1 MTRTLLTA
9 IFLTLFSQTAW
20 AKTVYYCT
28 GTQFTEIKA
37 NKLENFKPQNFKFSV
52 DQQGVTFGSDSFFAG
67 SKMLIEKWVSESIW
81 KARAA
86 GDMVVAFQD
95 GAFVAAVAFVG
106 DDSAMGLLIA
116 AKCDKF

>member
-9 IFLTLFSQTAW
+9 IFLTLFSQTAG

-37 NKLENFKPQNFKFSV
+37 NKLENYEPQNFKFSV
-52 DQQGVTFGSDSFFAG
+52 DQKGVNFGSDGFFAG
-67 SKMLIEKWVSESIW
+67 SKMLIEMWVSESIW
-81 KARAA
+81 KARDA
-86 GDMVVAFQD
+86 GDVVVAFQD
-95 GAFVAAVAFVG
+95 GAFVAALAFVG
-106 DDSAMGLLIA
+106 EDGAMGLLVA